1 MSDTPSPA
9 ADSVEITRMSLR
21 DGGWV
26 GYSENAVFLDRD
38 DRKVKIRSSD
48 ISTIA
53 LRVIKWDV
61 AIMSALLVGL
71 GGYVVAT
78 RNPLVGLG
86 FAAIGIFSLYRT
98 YTKRYELV
106 IQVENETKP
115 VTMYPAHPKK
125 CHETLADGLG
135 LETVR

>member
-115 VTMYPAHPKK
+115 VTMYPAHPEK

>member
-1 MSDTPSPA
+1 MERTSTEEGDAVTVS
-9 ADSVEITRMSLR
+9 RMALR
-21 DGGWV
+21 NGGWV
-26 GYSENAVFLDRD
+26 GYSNDAVFVNRD
-38 DRKVKIRSSD
+38 DQQVKIRSSN

-53 LRVIKWDV
+53 LRVIEWDV
-61 AIMSALLVGL
+61 AIMSVLLVGL

-78 RNPLVGLG
+78 RNSLVGLG

-115 VTMYPAHPKK
+115 VTMYPAHPKE

>member
-78 RNPLVGLG
+78 RNPLVGFG

>member
-1 MSDTPSPA
+1 MERTSTEEGDAVTIS
-9 ADSVEITRMSLR
+9 RMALR
-21 DGGWV
+21 NGGWV

-38 DRKVKIRSSD
+38 DRKVKIRSAD

-78 RNPLVGLG
+78 RNPLVGFG
-86 FAAIGIFSLYRT
+86 FAAIGLFNLYRT

-125 CHETLADGLG
+125 CHKTLADGLG

>member
-1 MSDTPSPA
+1 MEQTSTEEGDAVTVS
-9 ADSVEITRMSLR
+9 RMALR
-21 DGGWV
+21 NGGWV
-26 GYSENAVFLDRD
+26 GYSDDAVFVSRD
-38 DRKVKIRSSD
+38 DQQVKIRSSD

-53 LRVIKWDV
+53 LRVIEWDV
-61 AIMSALLVGL
+61 AVMSVLLIGL

-106 IQVENETKP
+106 IQVENETNP
-115 VTMYPAHPKK
+115 VTMYPAHPEK